1 MCRGQLNIL
10 ATTNKSIQLIYLV
23 SIEHHKLFMRKII
36 GANIIRFQ
44 ENNLP
49 SYSHF
54 SISRSI

>member
-23 SIEHHKLFMRKII
+23 SIEHHELFMRIII

-49 SYSHF
+49 S
-54 SISRSI
+54 